1 MYALNNT
8 FRKLAFGVTSIIC
21 STVMML
27 SCNKDNN
34 PAQVSEKSTTRYQ
47 LPQGNASFDAEIL
60 SLFQKYDSYILYK
73 FSDIDFNYQ
82 FSYNLANPPVGS
94 LNATVGPVI
103 MRGGDS
109 IAIQSALDFMKTYWF
124 SFYPEDFKK
133 KYLPQKI
140 LLAGLIYTTRYNGT
154 TKIYD
159 TPRVNPYTIPIEG
172 VDHITLPK
180 IDTAFNSYPLASKLL
195 LKAKLNSLFLK
206 HLMYPVINTVPA
218 PVPVPADFFKVSDY
232 SLGSITRDLKY
243 KYGFDTLGAG
253 SRAPTPI
260 LDMVGFLDSICAKS
274 KSQLDAY
281 MLNPNIDVLGLT
293 RRKYDLLVNY
303 FKTNYNVDIQA
314 IGNKQD

>member
-1 MYALNNT
+1 MHALNNT
-8 FRKLAFGVTSIIC
+8 FRKLAFGVTTVIC
-21 STVMML
+21 GTVLIL

-34 PAQVSEKSTTRYQ
+34 PVQVSEKSATRYQ

-60 SLFQKYDSYILYK
+60 NLFQKYDSYILYK

-82 FSYNLANPPVGS
+82 LSYNLANPPVGTLS
-94 LNATVGPVI
+94 AVTGPVV

-109 IAIQSALDFMKTYWF
+109 IAIQSALDFINTYWF

-140 LLAGLIYTTRYNGT
+140 LLAGLIYTTRWNGT

-180 IDTAFNSYPLASKLL
+180 IDTAFISYPLASKLL

-206 HLMYPVINTVPA
+206 HLMYPLINTIPA

-232 SLGSITRDLKY
+232 SVGGLTPALKY
-243 KYGFDTLGAG
+243 KYGFDTILVG
-253 SRAPTPI
+253 SRAPTLI
-260 LDMVGFLDSICAKS
+260 VDMVGFLDSICAKS
-274 KSQLDAY
+274 KSQLDAN
-281 MLNPNIDVLGLT
+281 MLNPNVDVLGLT

>member
-94 LNATVGPVI
+94 LNATVGPVV

-109 IAIQSALDFMKTYWF
+109 IAIQSALDFMNTYWF
-124 SFYPEDFKK
+124 NFYPEDFKK

>member
-1 MYALNNT
+1 MHALNNT
-8 FRKLAFGVTSIIC
+8 CRKLAFWVTPIIC

-34 PAQVSEKSTTRYQ
+34 PVQVSEKSATRYQ
-47 LPQGNASFDAEIL
+47 LPQGNASFDTEIL
-60 SLFQKYDSYILYK
+60 NIFQKYDSYILYK

-82 FSYNLANPPVGS
+82 FSTNLANPPVGTG
-94 LNATVGPVI
+94 NATTGPVV

-124 SFYPEDFKK
+124 NFYPEDFKK

-180 IDTAFNSYPLASKLL
+180 IDTAFISYPLASKLL

-206 HLMYPVINTVPA
+206 HLMYPLINTIPA
-218 PVPVPADFFKVSDY
+218 PVPAPAAFFKVSDY
-232 SLGSITRDLKY
+232 SLGGITPALKY
-243 KYGFDTLGAG
+243 KYGFDTLV
-253 SRAPTPI
+253 SFTTAPPPI
-260 LDMVGFLDSICAKS
+260 VDMVGFLDSICAKS
-274 KSQLDAY
+274 KSQLDAN
-281 MLNPNIDVLGLT
+281 MLNPNVDVLGLT

>member
-1 MYALNNT
+1 MHALHNT
-8 FRKLAFGVTSIIC
+8 FTKLAFGVTTIIC

-34 PAQVSEKSTTRYQ
+34 PTQVSEKSTTRYQ
-47 LPQGNASFDAEIL
+47 LPQGSASFDTEIL
-60 SLFQKYDSYILYK
+60 NLFQKYDSYILYK

-82 FSYNLANPPVGS
+82 FSYNFANPPVGS
-94 LNATVGPVI
+94 GNATTGPVV

-109 IAIQSALDFMKTYWF
+109 IAIQSALDFINTYWF
-124 SFYPEDFKK
+124 SFYPDNFKK

-159 TPRVNPYTIPIEG
+159 TPRVNPYTLPIEG

-206 HLMYPVINTVPA
+206 HLMYPVINTIPA

-232 SLGSITRDLKY
+232 SLGGITRELKY
-243 KYGFDTLGAG
+243 KYGFDTLGVVG
-253 SRAPTPI
+253 RAPTPI
-260 LDMVGFLDSICAKS
+260 VDMVGFLDSICAKS

-281 MLNPNIDVLGLT
+281 MLNPNVDVLGLT
-293 RRKYDLLVNY
+293 RRKYELLVNY